1 MHGQTRL
8 GWAGVY
14 SHRRVLEAARKA
26 NQTGHFFWMGSDS
39 WGSKIAPVL
48 HLEEV
53 AEGAV
58 TILPKRMSVRGRP
71 SRPRRRIPR
80 SHLPPLSASSL
91 TVPFT
96 TSCHFL
102 PLSPLI
108 FPHPVYLPP
117 WLTTSLCRAGRPFWP
132 HSTQQDANP
141 DSGLFFLP
149 LRHFWVWKTCGAH
162 KRLIYQGLSFISYI
176 PIPSPPGT
184 RPLSCWEGVL
194 CWKGLGA
201 ASRLQE
207 EGAVPGAGNSLQ
219 SLPGSGRPWV
229 VLGLGLHCSATFLL
243 GTELMVTLGRNRLLW
258 PEPYCE

>member
-71 SRPRRRIPR
+71 SRPRRRTPR

-102 PLSPLI
+102 PLPLLI

-149 LRHFWVWKTCGAH
+149 SQTFLGVEDMWCTQEAHLSRTVLHLIYSHPFSTRHKALVLLGGSPLLEGAGSCQPATRRGCCARGRELPAEPAWVW
-162 KRLIYQGLSFISYI
+162 
-176 PIPSPPGT
+176 
-184 RPLSCWEGVL
+184 
-194 CWKGLGA
+194 
-201 ASRLQE
+201 
-207 EGAVPGAGNSLQ
+207 
-219 SLPGSGRPWV
+219 
-229 VLGLGLHCSATFLL
+229 
-243 GTELMVTLGRNRLLW
+243 
-258 PEPYCE
+258 